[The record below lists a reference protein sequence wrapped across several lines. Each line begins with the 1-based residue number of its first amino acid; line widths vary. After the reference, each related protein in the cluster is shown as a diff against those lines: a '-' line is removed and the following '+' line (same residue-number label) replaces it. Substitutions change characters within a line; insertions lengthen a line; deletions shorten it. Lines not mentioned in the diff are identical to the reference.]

1 MMFEKTEELIQNT
14 GDIAIKLA
22 SPEIIRKWSF
32 GEVTKPETINYRS
45 FKPEKDG
52 LFCEKIFGPV
62 KNWECNCGKFK
73 RIRYK
78 GIICDRCGVEV
89 THSKVRRERM
99 GHIELAVPVAHIWFF
114 KNQPCIIGS
123 MLDIDT
129 KDLESVLYYERYIVF
144 NPGDTDLK
152 ENELID
158 GRRYDDL
165 WDEGRHFDAKS
176 GAPAIRQLL
185 SRIELDQISKD
196 LRSIVM
202 DSRSRTKRE
211 DALKRLKIIEAFRK
225 SPNKPEWMILDVL
238 PVIPPDLRPLVP
250 LEGGRFATSDLNEL
264 YQRVINRNNRLKK
277 LVELRAPEVILRNEK
292 RLLQAAV
299 DDLFDNGRRAVSR
312 SESHRPLKSLSE
324 LLKGKQGRFRQNLL
338 GKRVDYSGRSVIVVG
353 PELKM
358 HQCGLPKSM
367 ALELYKPFII
377 QRLQED
383 GQVHTLKSAK
393 KFVEKE
399 RPEVWDILE
408 SIIEDHPVMLNRAPT
423 LHRLGIQAFY
433 PKLIEGKAIRL
444 HPLVCAAFN
453 ADFDGDQMAVHLPL
467 SFETQLEC
475 RVLMLSSNNILHPA
489 SGKPIA
495 VPSQDM
501 VLGLYYLSKV
511 KLEPGILGEGLRFH
525 DDLEAIRAYE
535 AGKVDLNARIE
546 LQIKPGRTIYDI
558 RHLKDFEIPSDET
571 YNKATKRPAD
581 APRQAGL
588 MSKFTIDIEGFQLY
602 LMGIN
607 NGSQDPK
614 VAFVPA
620 KAYDPSTTPNTTDQ
634 PIPAVL
640 MEPCRIVTTPGRVIL
655 NQVVPSELGYI
666 NHVMKKKDI
675 ASSIDALYRRAGN
688 RATVSYLDDLK
699 AIGFKWAMTAGCSTA
714 ISDMLIPPEK
724 YEIVEKTTKDVEK
737 ILGLFNDGMITDGER
752 YNQVIDAWSHATN
765 RVATVLFDKL
775 KDDRY
780 GFNPV
785 FMMADSGARG
795 SREQIKQLSG
805 MRGLMQK
812 PVKKLGGQ
820 EVIENPIKSN
830 FREGLNSLE
839 YFTSTHGARKGLAD
853 TALKTADA
861 GYLTRR
867 LVDVAQDLV
876 ITELD
881 CGIVKAS
888 VLAEKT
894 SKHLGKIMA
903 EDCIVNG
910 EVIFKKGTEVNE
922 DFINAELV
930 PAIAKLKDFTV
941 TLERA
946 GVSVRSAKDGDE
958 VIQALD
964 ERILG
969 RVAATDIVHPV
980 TEKVLVTA
988 NEIIEEQQAKE
999 INDAGIEMVPVRSV
1013 LTCESLRGVCARC
1026 YGRNL
1031 ATGRSVD
1038 LGEAVGVI
1046 AAQSI
1051 GEPGTQL
1058 TLRTF
1063 HIGGAS
1069 SRLTVENSKKAP
1081 VDGKVVYENL
1091 DTMDYA
1097 GDKVVC
1103 SHMAEAVVYD
1113 KNNILKQRYQ
1123 VPYGATL
1130 LALEGSS
1137 VKAGNV
1143 LFKWDPYN
1151 SVILANAKGRL
1162 QFSDMVRD
1170 ITCREENNESTG
1182 VTTVTI
1188 IADKR
1193 GRRRPGVE
1201 IVDGTGHKIAFY
1213 PLPNEAIPN
1222 FEWGQA
1228 HWEGS
1233 EKTKVKITRSN
1244 GVVKLAVADGEIRD
1258 NDNMVK
1264 SLQIPE
1270 GSAIFMV
1277 QDGSEIKNG
1286 DRLVMWARNW
1296 GEEVIPGRILAKIP
1310 RAVGKTRDIT
1320 GGLPR
1325 VAELFEGRTP
1335 KNPAVLAPIDG
1346 VAYYGDEERGN
1357 QKIVIRSET
1366 EKDAQGD
1373 PLKVSVT
1380 IPRGKHL
1387 SVHEGDRVRCGQKL
1401 CDGSINPHD
1410 VLSVLGTEEVQR
1422 HLVDEI
1428 QAVYRLQG
1436 VAISDKHIEC
1446 IVRQMMRK
1454 VRVRDQGDTGL
1465 LPEEEISRVRLRL
1478 ENERMDREGKRNA
1491 TYTPMLLG
1499 ITKSSLAAD
1508 SFISA
1513 ASFQETT
1520 KILTRAAIEGRR
1532 DELVGLKENVIMGR
1546 LIPSGTGALHLRGIT
1561 VKDVDAESDYLRREN
1576 EASEEQ
1582 LYKSVVLDDGDLEDQ
1597 EEGGEELE

>member
-1 MMFEKTEELIQNT
+1 MMMDKTEELVENG
-14 GDIAIKLA
+14 GDITIELA
-22 SPEIIRKWSF
+22 SPDVIREWSF

-114 KNQPCIIGS
+114 KTQPCIIGA
-123 MLDIDT
+123 LVGIDT

-144 NPGDTDLK
+144 NPGDTAL
-152 ENELID
+152 EEGELID

-165 WDEGRHFDAKS
+165 WDENRHFDAKS

-185 SRIELDQISKD
+185 ARLDLDVKSEELRAII
-196 LRSIVM
+196 R
-202 DSRSRTKRE
+202 DSRSRTKRD
-211 DALKRLKIIEAFRK
+211 DALKRLKIVEAFRK
-225 SPNKPEWMILDVL
+225 SPNQPEWMILDVL

-277 LVELRAPEVILRNEK
+277 LVELKAPEVILRNEK

-353 PELKM
+353 PELRM

-377 QRLQED
+377 QRLQEE
-383 GQVHTLKSAK
+383 GAVHTLKSAK

-408 SIIEDHPVMLNRAPT
+408 NIIEDHPVMLNRAPT

-489 SGKPIA
+489 SGQPIA

-501 VLGLYYLSKV
+501 VLGLYYLSKPR
-511 KLEPGILGEGLRFH
+511 PGQKGEGMRFT
-525 DDLEAIRAYE
+525 DPMEVLRAYE
-535 AGKVDLNARIE
+535 ADAVTLNTWISIRLPAGRKLYRSTVEHDVRIQDE
-546 LQIKPGRTIYDI
+546 HGEEKI
-558 RHLKDFEIPSDET
+558 LKKGEKGEFVTLLE
-571 YNKATKRPAD
+571 PAMV
-581 APRQAGL
+581 Q
-588 MSKFTIDIEGFQLY
+588 
-602 LMGIN
+602 
-607 NGSQDPK
+607 
-614 VAFVPA
+614 
-620 KAYDPSTTPNTTDQ
+620 
-634 PIPAVL
+634 
-640 MEPCRIVTTPGRVIL
+640 TTPGRVFL
-655 NQVVPSELGYI
+655 NNIVPNTIGYANDTFSKKVIARSVDDMYRRGGNRLTVGYLDSLKDLGYFW
-666 NHVMKKKDI
+666 
-675 ASSIDALYRRAGN
+675 AGRAGSS
-688 RATVSYLDDLK
+688 V
-699 AIGFKWAMTAGCSTA
+699 A

-724 YEIVEKTTKDVEK
+724 YTIVEKTEQDVEK
-737 ILGLFNDGMITDGER
+737 ILNLYNDGMITDGER

-765 RVATVLFDKL
+765 NVANKLFDQL
-775 KDDRY
+775 KTDRD

-812 PVKKLGGQ
+812 PTKKLGGQ

-830 FREGLNSLE
+830 FREGLNVLE

-876 ITELD
+876 ITEED
-881 CGIVKAS
+881 CG
-888 VLAEKT
+888 T
-894 SKHLGKIMA
+894 TLGI
-903 EDCIVNG
+903 
-910 EVIFKKGTEVNE
+910 
-922 DFINAELV
+922 ELY
-930 PAIAKLKDFTV
+930 A
-941 TLERA
+941 
-946 GVSVRSAKDGDE
+946 AKDGDD
-958 VIQALD
+958 VIQDLD
-964 ERILG
+964 ERVLG
-969 RVAATDIVHPV
+969 RVAAVDIKHPV
-980 TEKVLVTA
+980 TEDVLVA
-988 NEIIEEQQAKE
+988 GGEMMEEAHVRK
-999 INDAGIEMVPVRSV
+999 ILAAGIEHVRVRSV
-1013 LTCESLRGVCARC
+1013 LTCESLHGVCAKC

-1031 ATGRSVD
+1031 ASGRPVD

-1069 SRLTVENSKKAP
+1069 SRLTVESNKKAP
-1081 VDGKVVYENL
+1081 VEGRVAYENVETL
-1091 DTMDYA
+1091 QYK
-1097 GDKVVC
+1097 GQHVVT
-1103 SHMAEAVVYD
+1103 SRVGEAVVYD
-1113 KNNILKQRYQ
+1113 TNQILRQRYQ

-1130 LALEGSS
+1130 TKVDGDE
-1137 VKAGNV
+1137 VKAGEI
-1143 LFKWDPYN
+1143 LFSWDPYN
-1151 SVILANAKGRL
+1151 SVILANSDGQV
-1162 QFSDMVRD
+1162 QFVDMVDDVTYRED
-1170 ITCREENNESTG
+1170 YNETTGITTL
-1182 VTTVTI
+1182 I
-1188 IADKR
+1188 IIPDKR
-1193 GRRRPGVE
+1193 GKRRPGINIMDAQGNKV
-1201 IVDGTGHKIAFY
+1201 GFY
-1213 PLPNEAIPN
+1213 PLPNGAILN
-1222 FEWGQA
+1222 VTD
-1228 HWEGS
+1228 S
-1233 EKTKVKITRSN
+1233 EMIEL
-1244 GVVKLAVADGEIRD
+1244 GH
-1258 NDNMVK
+1258 
-1264 SLQIPE
+1264 
-1270 GSAIFMV
+1270 
-1277 QDGSEIKNG
+1277 
-1286 DRLVMWARNW
+1286 
-1296 GEEVIPGRILAKIP
+1296 ILAKIP

-1325 VAELFEGRTP
+1325 VAELFEARQP
-1335 KNPAVLAPIDG
+1335 KNPSVLAPIDG
-1346 VAYYGDEERGN
+1346 IIRYGDEERGN
-1357 QKIVIRSET
+1357 QKLIVVSET
-1366 EKDAQGD
+1366 EKNEAGM
-1373 PLKVSVT
+1373 PLEVAVLV
-1380 IPRGKHL
+1380 PRGKHL
-1387 SVHEGDRVRCGQKL
+1387 SVHEGDRVRCGEKV
-1401 CDGSINPHD
+1401 CDGSVNPHD
-1410 VLSVLGTEEVQR
+1410 ILAVLGTEEVQR

-1454 VRVRDQGDTGL
+1454 VRIKDPGDTEL
-1465 LPEEEISRVRLRL
+1465 LPQEEISRVRLRL
-1478 ENERMDREGKRNA
+1478 ENERVQKEENRPA
-1491 TYTPMLLG
+1491 TYIPMLLG
-1499 ITKSSLAAD
+1499 ITKSSLGAD

-1532 DELVGLKENVIMGR
+1532 DELVGLKENVCMGR
-1546 LIPSGTGALHLRGIT
+1546 LIPSGTGALHLRGVT
-1561 VKDVDAESDYLRREN
+1561 VKDVDAEKDFESYDQDIDDEN
-1576 EASEEQ
+1576 LFESFIQ
-1582 LYKSVVLDDGDLEDQ
+1582 LDGDLEDQ
-1597 EEGGEELE
+1597 EEGVEDFD

>member
-1 MMFEKTEELIQNT
+1 MMMDKTEELIENT
-14 GDIAIKLA
+14 GDISIQLA
-22 SPEIIRKWSF
+22 SPDVIRDWSF

-185 SRIELDQISKD
+185 SRIDLDQQCKD

-202 DSRSRTKRE
+202 DTRSRTKRE
-211 DALKRLKIIEAFRK
+211 DALKRLKITEAFRK

-377 QRLQED
+377 QRLQEE
-383 GQVHTLKSAK
+383 GAVHTLKSAK

-408 SIIEDHPVMLNRAPT
+408 NIIEDHPVMLNRAPT

-489 SGKPIA
+489 SGLPIA

-501 VLGLYYLSKV
+501 VLGLYYLSKPR
-511 KLEPGILGEGLRFH
+511 PGQKGEGMRFY
-525 DDLEAIRAYE
+525 DEMEVIRAYE
-535 AGKVDLNARIE
+535 SKNVNLNAWIY
-546 LQIKPGRTIYDI
+546 IKLNAGRKIYRSNFEKDTLVEDEQGVEKTIKAGE
-558 RHLKDFEIPSDET
+558 RGDFVTLLET
-571 YNKATKRPAD
+571 CVIK
-581 APRQAGL
+581 
-588 MSKFTIDIEGFQLY
+588 
-602 LMGIN
+602 
-607 NGSQDPK
+607 
-614 VAFVPA
+614 
-620 KAYDPSTTPNTTDQ
+620 
-634 PIPAVL
+634 
-640 MEPCRIVTTPGRVIL
+640 TTPGRVFL
-655 NQVVPSELGYI
+655 NKIIPNHIGYA
-666 NHVMKKKDI
+666 NDTFSKKVI
-675 ASSIDALYRRAGN
+675 AKSVDDLYRRTGN
-688 RATVSYLDDLK
+688 RITVAYLDNLK
-699 AIGFKWAMTAGCSTA
+699 DTGYFWATRAGMSVS
-714 ISDMLIPPEK
+714 ISDMIIPPEK
-724 YEIVEKTTKDVEK
+724 YQMVEKTQKDVEK
-737 ILGLFNDGMITDGER
+737 ILGLFSEGMITDGER
-752 YNQVIDAWSHATN
+752 YNQVIDSWSHCTN
-765 RVATVLFDKL
+765 AVANMLFDKL
-775 KDDRY
+775 KTDRD

-830 FREGLNSLE
+830 FVEGLNVLE

-876 ITELD
+876 ITEVD
-881 CGIVKAS
+881 CQTELGIELYAS
-888 VLAEKT
+888 
-894 SKHLGKIMA
+894 
-903 EDCIVNG
+903 
-910 EVIFKKGTEVNE
+910 
-922 DFINAELV
+922 
-930 PAIAKLKDFTV
+930 
-941 TLERA
+941 
-946 GVSVRSAKDGDE
+946 KDGDDI
-958 VIQALD
+958 VQGLD

-969 RVAATDIVHPV
+969 RVASQDIKHPV
-980 TEKVLVTA
+980 TDEVLVIA
-988 NEIIEEQQAKE
+988 AQMMEEGDVRK
-999 INDAGIEMVPVRSV
+999 IMDAGIEHVRVRSV
-1013 LTCESLRGVCARC
+1013 LTCECIRGVCGKC

-1031 ATGRSVD
+1031 ASGRQVD

-1069 SRLTVENSKKAP
+1069 SRLTVESSKKATIE
-1081 VDGKVVYENL
+1081 GRVVYENL
-1091 DTMDYA
+1091 DTMNYK
-1097 GDKVVC
+1097 GQTVVC
-1103 SHMAEAVVYD
+1103 SRMTEAVVYD
-1113 KNNILKQRYQ
+1113 SHQILRARFQ

-1130 LALEGSS
+1130 AVQNGDP
-1137 VKAGNV
+1137 VKANGV
-1143 LFKWDPYN
+1143 MFSWDPYN
-1151 SVILANAKGRL
+1151 SVILANATGSV
-1162 QFSDMVRD
+1162 QYMDMLAGV
-1170 ITCREENNESTG
+1170 TYREDYNESTG
-1182 VTTVTI
+1182 IMTLI
-1188 IADKR
+1188 IITDKR
-1193 GRRRPGVE
+1193 GKRRPGVN
-1201 IVDGTGHKIAFY
+1201 ILDADGHKVGFY
-1213 PLPNEAIPN
+1213 PLPNGAIV
-1222 FEWGQA
+1222 
-1228 HWEGS
+1228 S
-1233 EKTKVKITRSN
+1233 VK
-1244 GVVKLAVADGEIRD
+1244 DGE
-1258 NDNMVK
+1258 MV
-1264 SLQIPE
+1264 E
-1270 GSAIFMV
+1270 AGH
-1277 QDGSEIKNG
+1277 
-1286 DRLVMWARNW
+1286 
-1296 GEEVIPGRILAKIP
+1296 ILSKIP

-1325 VAELFEGRTP
+1325 IAELFEARTP
-1335 KNPAVLAPIDG
+1335 KSPAVLAPIDG
-1346 VAYYGDEERGN
+1346 IVYYGDEERGN
-1357 QKIVIRSET
+1357 QKVIIKSET
-1366 EKDAQGD
+1366 DKNDRGD
-1373 PLKVSVT
+1373 FIEISTSV
-1380 IPRGKHL
+1380 PRGKHL
-1387 SVHEGDRVRCGQKL
+1387 SVHEGDRVRAGQKV
-1401 CDGSINPHD
+1401 CDGSVNPHD
-1410 VLSVLGTEEVQR
+1410 VLAVLGTEEVQR

-1454 VRVRDQGDTGL
+1454 VRVKDVGDSEL
-1465 LPEEEISRVRLRL
+1465 LPEEDISRVRLRL
-1478 ENERMDREGKRNA
+1478 VNERLAGESKRPA
-1491 TYTPMLLG
+1491 SFTAMLLG

-1546 LIPSGTGALHLRGIT
+1546 LIPSGTGALHLRGMN
-1561 VKDVDAESDYLRREN
+1561 VKDVDAEKDFERRE
-1576 EASEEQ
+1576 SEMGEDQ
-1582 LYKSVVLDDGDLEDQ
+1582 LFESVIQLDGELEDQ